1 MMKNNI
7 IRSIKLILADRPI
20 TILLIGIVAA
30 SLLYCLYVGLSLR
43 PSDLQVAVHY
53 TAYGETNFYRE
64 KWYYL
69 LSFIGFGLI
78 VATLNTAIAIKLYVL
93 ERRQLAL
100 FFIWMSFLVLAIGW
114 ILTSSVLRVAFR

>member
-1 MMKNNI
+1 MKQTI
-7 IRSIKLILADRPI
+7 IRSLKLILADRPV
-20 TILLIGIVAA
+20 LLLVIALVAA
-30 SLLYCLYVGLSLR
+30 ALGYCLFVGLSLR

-78 VATLNTAIAIKLYVL
+78 LAIIHSAIAIKLYVL
-93 ERRQLAL
+93 ERRQLAI
-100 FFIWMSFLVLAIGW
+100 FFLWTSLLVLVIGW
-114 ILTSSVLRVAFR
+114 FLTTSVLRVAFR

>member
-1 MMKNNI
+1 M
-7 IRSIKLILADRPI
+7 
-20 TILLIGIVAA
+20 
-30 SLLYCLYVGLSLR
+30 
-43 PSDLQVAVHY
+43 AVHY

-78 VATLNTAIAIKLYVL
+78 VAIINTTIAVKFYVL

-100 FFIWMSFLVLAIGW
+100 FFIWLSLLLLLIGW
-114 ILTSSVLRVAFR
+114 VLTAAVLRVAFR

>member
-1 MMKNNI
+1 MKDTI
-7 IRSIKLILADRPI
+7 IQAIKLILADRPVM
-20 TILLIGIVAA
+20 LLLAGLVLAAVA
-30 SLLYCLYVGLSLR
+30 YCVFVVLSLR

-78 VATLNTAIAIKLYVL
+78 VAILNTTIAVKFYVL
-93 ERRQLAL
+93 ERRQLTL
-100 FFIWMSFLVLAIGW
+100 FFIWMSFLLLLVGW
-114 ILTSSVLRVAFR
+114 ILTAAVLKVAFR

>member
-1 MMKNNI
+1 MKSNI
-7 IRSIKLILADRPI
+7 LNALKIVLADRLV
-20 TILLIGIVAA
+20 TVLLGVMIFLALAYCAYVA
-30 SLLYCLYVGLSLR
+30 LSLR

-78 VATLNTAIAIKLYVL
+78 VAVLHSALVIKLYVL
-93 ERRQLAL
+93 ERRQLAIY
-100 FFIWMSFLVLAIGW
+100 FIWTSLLVLVIAW
-114 ILTSSVLRVAFR
+114 ILTNAVLRVAFR

>member
-20 TILLIGIVAA
+20 TILLIGLVVA

-78 VATLNTAIAIKLYVL
+78 IATLNTAIAVKLYIL

>member
-1 MMKNNI
+1 MKSNI
-7 IRSIKLILADRPI
+7 LSALKIVLADRLVTVLI
-20 TILLIGIVAA
+20 GAMILLALAYCAYVA
-30 SLLYCLYVGLSLR
+30 LSLR

-78 VATLNTAIAIKLYVL
+78 VAVLHSALAIKLYVL

-100 FFIWMSFLVLAIGW
+100 YFIWTSLLILVIAW
-114 ILTSSVLRVAFR
+114 ILTNAVLRVAFR

>member
-1 MMKNNI
+1 MKSNI
-7 IRSIKLILADRPI
+7 LSALKIVLADRLV
-20 TILLIGIVAA
+20 TILLGVMIFLALA
-30 SLLYCLYVGLSLR
+30 YCAYVGLSLR

-78 VATLNTAIAIKLYVL
+78 VAILHSALAVKLYVL
-93 ERRQLAL
+93 ERRQLAIY
-100 FFIWMSFLVLAIGW
+100 FIWTSLLLLVIAW
-114 ILTSSVLRVAFR
+114 ILTNAVLRVAFR

>member
-1 MMKNNI
+1 MKHTI
-7 IRSIKLILADRPI
+7 IRSLKLILADRPVLL
-20 TILLIGIVAA
+20 LLIGLIAAALIYCVIVG
-30 SLLYCLYVGLSLR
+30 VSLR

-78 VATLNTAIAIKLYVL
+78 LAIIHSAIAIKLYVL
-93 ERRQLAL
+93 ERRQLAI
-100 FFIWMSFLVLAIGW
+100 FFLWVSLLVLVIGW
-114 ILTSSVLRVAFR
+114 FLTSAVLRVAFR

>member
-1 MMKNNI
+1 MKNNI
-7 IRSIKLILADRPI
+7 IRAIKLIFADRPV
-20 TILLIGIVAA
+20 LLLLAGLVLAA
-30 SLLYCLYVGLSLR
+30 VVYCIYVGLSLR

-78 VATLNTAIAIKLYVL
+78 MAIINSAIAVKLYVL
-93 ERRQLAL
+93 ERRQLAI
-100 FFIWMSFLVLAIGW
+100 FFIWISLLVLVIGW
-114 ILTSSVLRVAFR
+114 ILTSAVLRVAFR

>member
-1 MMKNNI
+1 MKNNI
-7 IRSIKLILADRPI
+7 IRSLKLILADRLI
-20 TILLIGIVAA
+20 LILLLGLIGA
-30 SLLYCLYVGLSLR
+30 SLIYCLYVALSLR

-69 LSFIGFGLI
+69 LSFVGFGLI

-114 ILTSSVLRVAFR
+114 ILTHSVLRVAFR

>member
-20 TILLIGIVAA
+20 TILLIGLVVV

-78 VATLNTAIAIKLYVL
+78 VATLNTAIAVKLYIL

>member
-1 MMKNNI
+1 MKAT
-7 IRSIKLILADRPI
+7 IKDSFKTLLSDRLVTVLLAVFVLACI
-20 TILLIGIVAA
+20 AYSVFVA
-30 SLLYCLYVGLSLR
+30 VSLR

-69 LSFIGFGLI
+69 LTFVGFGLL
-78 VATLNTAIAIKLYVL
+78 VAFSHVILTAKIFLQ

-100 FFIWMSFLVLAIGW
+100 LFLGVSFLLLLIAWFITW
-114 ILTSSVLRVAFR
+114 SVLKIAFL

>member
-1 MMKNNI
+1 MKDTI
-7 IRSIKLILADRPI
+7 VRAIKLILADRPVLLLLAGL
-20 TILLIGIVAA
+20 ILASIAYCVFVA
-30 SLLYCLYVGLSLR
+30 LSLQ

-78 VATLNTAIAIKLYVL
+78 VAILNTTIAVKFYVL

-100 FFIWMSFLVLAIGW
+100 FFIWMSFLLLLIAW